1 MLVIANASM
10 DFWLGVYLKTVPGV
24 PFRKLVLIGVWLLE
38 FENHAGLSLRR
49 CILRS
54 YIFW

>member
-1 MLVIANASM
+1 MVVIVNASM

-24 PFRKLVLIGVWLLE
+24 PFRKFVLIGVWLLE

-54 YIFW
+54 YIF